1 MGASTMVFHEVAL
14 SFPLFCKECVARSV
28 NVEMGSKLLITFAAH
43 MKKKALFQV
52 LAFYYYTPIF
62 DAEEFVGQ
70 HLSYCK
76 QLGVMGRI
84 YIAREGINGTI
95 SGTPQQISIY
105 MDDLKSDPR
114 FEGVSFKVDDFDH
127 NAFNR
132 IHVRLKNEI
141 VNSGLKTVSPI
152 RRTGKHLHG
161 EEFQAI
167 KDNDD
172 VVVIDVRSNYETRLG
187 KFKNAVTLD
196 METFREFPSKLPEL
210 EKYKDKKVV
219 TYCTGGI
226 KCEKASAYLLEQGFK
241 DVYQLYDGII
251 GYAKETGGKDFDGV
265 LYVFDGR
272 VTVPVNEVN
281 PTVISTCKR
290 CNTPVARNLNCA
302 NVDCNEQFV
311 MCSSCSDEMEGCCS
325 EACTKAPGKRAYN
338 GTGFYAKPP
347 VS

>member
-1 MGASTMVFHEVAL
+1 MGK
-14 SFPLFCKECVARSV
+14 KE
-28 NVEMGSKLLITFAAH
+28 KFW
-43 MKKKALFQV
+43 V

-62 DAEEFVGQ
+62 DAEDFVKQ

-76 QLGVMGRI
+76 QIGIKGRI

-95 SGTPQQISIY
+95 SGTPQQINIY

-114 FEGVSFKVDDFDH
+114 FEGVSFKIDEFDH

-141 VNSGLKTVSPI
+141 VFSGLKNVNPI

-161 EEFQAI
+161 KEFQEMQQR
-167 KDNDD
+167 DD
-172 VVVIDVRSNYETRLG
+172 VVVVDVRSNYETRLG
-187 KFKNAVTLD
+187 KFKNALSFD
-196 METFREFPSKLPEL
+196 METFREFPEKVKEL
-210 EKYKDKKVV
+210 EKYKDKKII

-226 KCEKASAYLLEQGFK
+226 KCEKASSYLLEQGFK

-281 PTVISTCKR
+281 PTVISTCKK
-290 CNTPVARNLNCA
+290 CNVLVARSLNCA
-302 NVDCNEQFV
+302 NVDCNEQFT
-311 MCSSCSDEMEGCCS
+311 MCEPCSIEMEGCCTK
-325 EACTKAPGKRAYN
+325 ACMEAPGKRIYN
-338 GTGFYAKPP
+338 GTGFYARPI
-347 VS
+347 VD